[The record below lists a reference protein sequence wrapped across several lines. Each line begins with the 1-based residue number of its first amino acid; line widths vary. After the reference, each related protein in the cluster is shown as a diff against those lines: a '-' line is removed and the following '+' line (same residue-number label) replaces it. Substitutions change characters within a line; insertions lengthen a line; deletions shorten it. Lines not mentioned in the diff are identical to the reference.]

1 MGGPDAQSVE
11 PLNLSLYKASFDK
24 LQKQVCD
31 VLIEVEHQKQTIKDL
46 SSRLSTVVSVI
57 EGGSV
62 AELTA
67 AAVNDFAAAIKRPA
81 AVVAADHA
89 VQHSVVAAMYVDNQR
104 RQNRAT
110 NFILSGLPVS
120 NTRPDQN
127 AVADLCRREFRE
139 DPDIVHCKRLGK
151 LSPNRIQPLL
161 VVLKTA
167 AQAVRFISLAKKLR
181 QSTDPVTKNG
191 IYIAANLTKAEAQAA
206 YVVRCERR
214 QAAARKQQRLQQQQ
228 HQPPAVHGTS
238 ATVTVRSGS
247 PPVQNRPSP
256 PTTQNS
262 LSTGQQR
269 SPVPVQLPAAPRQ
282 PTAPV
287 AGGVPNCWQPMFVVQ
302 ANQSETLNRPMQMS
316 FEQQFQHQ
324 SSQPSAGGAAQFASQ
339 RQQQQQVANIITQQQ
354 FCQQQPPELHR
365 LTAQQSSPPRFH
377 HQQTWQH
384 PQQPLQQQS
393 QSSSAS
399 PHMVVL
405 AATQPT
411 LPAPSSQVSSFLY
424 DPLQQQM
431 TSLPY
436 YNVPGSSEPS
446 SQQLPCTSAPEIIA
460 VPSYTMLYPGQQL
473 PSCPPAP
480 AAGSGGPFVGEGQ

>member
-1 MGGPDAQSVE
+1 MKRGAGEEGAGTDGQQAYPSYSKKQKTTPATVGGGRRKRNSAPNKMGGPDAQSVE

-262 LSTGQQR
+262 LQHRAAAVTSTG
-269 SPVPVQLPAAPRQ
+269 A
-282 PTAPV
+282 
-287 AGGVPNCWQPMFVVQ
+287 
-302 ANQSETLNRPMQMS
+302 
-316 FEQQFQHQ
+316 
-324 SSQPSAGGAAQFASQ
+324 
-339 RQQQQQVANIITQQQ
+339 
-354 FCQQQPPELHR
+354 
-365 LTAQQSSPPRFH
+365 
-377 HQQTWQH
+377 
-384 PQQPLQQQS
+384 
-393 QSSSAS
+393 
-399 PHMVVL
+399 
-405 AATQPT
+405 
-411 LPAPSSQVSSFLY
+411 
-424 DPLQQQM
+424 
-431 TSLPY
+431 
-436 YNVPGSSEPS
+436 
-446 SQQLPCTSAPEIIA
+446 
-460 VPSYTMLYPGQQL
+460 
-473 PSCPPAP
+473 
-480 AAGSGGPFVGEGQ
+480 AAGSTEATHCARGWWSS